1 LKRPAANKPQSVRPQ
16 SRGAG
21 GSWERGL
28 QRMNYVK
35 LFYLPI
41 SLIDYLKFE
50 YQSISYFSLLYMGFG
65 VAKEASEKERKMINW
80 LNHRRVPH
88 IIVFQVQVML
98 MMSTKFKEKDSRNMF
113 MIQMH
118 RLRSLK
124 LLHWKK
130 LKGT

>member
-1 LKRPAANKPQSVRPQ
+1 
-16 SRGAG
+16 
-21 GSWERGL
+21 
-28 QRMNYVK
+28 MNSVK

-50 YQSISYFSLLYMGFG
+50 YQSSSYFSLLYNLGFG

-80 LNHRRVPH
+80 LNDIRVPH